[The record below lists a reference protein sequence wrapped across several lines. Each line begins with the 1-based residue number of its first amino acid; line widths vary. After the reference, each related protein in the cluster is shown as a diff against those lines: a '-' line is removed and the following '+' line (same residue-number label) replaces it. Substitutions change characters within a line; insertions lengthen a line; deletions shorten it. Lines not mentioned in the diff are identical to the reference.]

1 MHGPTPPGGWCV
13 RAAAALGG
21 LAVLVIALTA
31 LEWRPLLALDRGV
44 ATGLHSPALAHPGW
58 THTHRVLTDW
68 VWDPWT
74 FRLLLALAVVWL
86 VWRGERLLALWT
98 AGTALVGTGVQQGL
112 KALLGRER
120 PRWKEPVDSADF
132 AAMPSGHAMTAA
144 LGCVLLLWLLRGRGG
159 AVGAVLWRCALGF
172 ACVSVAGVA
181 FTRVWL
187 GVHWLTDTV
196 AGVLLGTA
204 LGLASLAVARAS
216 GRRGE
221 LLPGPVVR
229 GPGVAGSHGL

>member
-1 MHGPTPPGGWCV
+1 MV
-13 RAAAALGG
+13 
-21 LAVLVIALTA
+21 LTA
-31 LEWRPLLALDRGV
+31 LEWRPLIALDRAV

-58 THTHRVLTDW
+58 TRANRILTDW

-86 VWRGERLLALWT
+86 VWRGERRLALWV
-98 AGTALVGTGVQQGL
+98 AGTALVGTGLQQAL

-120 PRWKEPVDSADF
+120 PHWETPVDSAEF

-144 LGCVLLLWLLRGRGG
+144 LGCALLLWLLRGRGG
-159 AVGAVLWRCALGF
+159 GTGAVVWRYGLGL
-172 ACVSVAGVA
+172 ACVSVVGVC

-196 AGVLLGTA
+196 VGSLLGVALALAGCAASRARPRRAAPESGPVSQGSGAGVGPGA
-204 LGLASLAVARAS
+204 GAEAGSGPNPDPGS
-216 GRRGE
+216 GRAE
-221 LLPGPVVR
+221 P
-229 GPGVAGSHGL
+229 HGL